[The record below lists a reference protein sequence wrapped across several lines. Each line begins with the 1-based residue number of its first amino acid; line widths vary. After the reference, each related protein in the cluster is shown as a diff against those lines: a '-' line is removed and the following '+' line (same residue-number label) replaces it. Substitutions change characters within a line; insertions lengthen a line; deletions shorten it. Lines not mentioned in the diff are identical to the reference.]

1 MSNNFEL
8 ARSFFYQGEENYS
21 KKNYKDAEKNFLLS
35 LNLLPNRISTLV
47 NLGLTQIKLNKI
59 KEVSEVIEKIELLL
73 DNKHDEEDKKNLLNL
88 KSIFYGETNNF
99 SKSIEVLN
107 QLIIHPKIENYKIS
121 EYYSYMGI
129 AYSKLEN
136 YKKNIELQKKS
147 IEINPDNIFA
157 KFNLGLQ
164 YLKFEDYKKGWFLYE
179 YRLQKNKLSK
189 KHYPENIIQIK
200 NKKIL
205 IKSEQ
210 GFGDI
215 IQFSRFISLLESYT
229 SKIDFLVPKQI
240 GNLLKYKKA
249 NIIFKKKESYDYEI
263 YLCSIPF
270 LLNIDYS
277 DLNNITYSN
286 FKYQKNKHK
295 YDFEKN
301 KKFNVGLAWSG
312 RESYSYDYLRSLKL
326 DSLSPLLKNPKIK
339 FFCLQKDIR
348 EIDKKK
354 FLSSNISYWGDLNFE
369 DLAKKMIE
377 LDFVISSDTSI
388 LHLSSSLKIKTLAM
402 LPFVSDWRWPMFK
415 NNSNWYKD
423 LKIFRQKK
431 GETWENVV
439 EEINGLINK
448 NEI

>member
-8 ARSFFYQGEENYS
+8 ARSFFYQGEKNYS